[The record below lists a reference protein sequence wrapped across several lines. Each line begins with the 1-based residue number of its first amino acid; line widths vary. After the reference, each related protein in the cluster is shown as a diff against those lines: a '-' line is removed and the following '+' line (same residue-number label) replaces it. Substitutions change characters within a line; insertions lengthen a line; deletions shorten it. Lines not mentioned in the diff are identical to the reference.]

1 MFGKRKKKV
10 KNLEF
15 NRVESPPV
23 FFKIVTNTDPCTT
36 VFIKKNIA
44 SAFNRLIYAH
54 NVSRKIEEIEP
65 VGISFEFRL
74 RKTEIDYFIY
84 LLMQDNTQILS
95 EEETTSLK
103 EIFENALNVI
113 LSNYR

>member
-1 MFGKRKKKV
+1 MFGRRKKKIKKFEFDRPASQPAFV
-10 KNLEF
+10 K
-15 NRVESPPV
+15 V
-23 FFKIVTNTDPCTT
+23 IAHIDPCAT
-36 VFIKKNIA
+36 VVINKNIA

-95 EEETTSLK
+95 DEETTALK